1 MYVTVNCELAGA
13 QRLLNNNNEVT
24 LNARQILDQL
34 NRAKEI
40 PCILLPKETE
50 ETERIR
56 LAGCQVC
63 WPLTWSHVLTKLQMV
78 DSCNVYLVHLC
89 IDAKL
94 FFLVVNCSG
103 NLDFKNQ
110 FELLWFFFWLCLCLI
125 GLTWLFCVISVSFR
139 TTLSSLPFLV
149 MEK

>member
-50 ETERIR
+50 ETEKIR

-63 WPLTWSHVLTKLQMV
+63 
-78 DSCNVYLVHLC
+78 
-89 IDAKL
+89 
-94 FFLVVNCSG
+94 
-103 NLDFKNQ
+103 
-110 FELLWFFFWLCLCLI
+110 
-125 GLTWLFCVISVSFR
+125 
-139 TTLSSLPFLV
+139 
-149 MEK
+149 